1 MSTPDF
7 LLALLRLQFGVS
19 ASFHFLFVPLS
30 LGLLL
35 CVNVLQTQA
44 ILRGGAHLDRA
55 SRFWRRF
62 FALSWVIGVCTGYPL
77 RFQLQDNWGNYT
89 ESAMPVL
96 ERIFAIEGAIAP
108 FMLASVLVLL
118 LGRRLVGRYLH
129 MASGWILL
137 GLLCMQAWTIL
148 SVNAWMQN
156 PVGVQF
162 GPGSWRLESLSAIL
176 FSDTTLHKLWHTLSA
191 AFVCGA
197 VFVIATSAGFILRRQ
212 HMDVALSSFAAA
224 SWIGVVGV
232 LSTAWSGHESAHG
245 VAQHQPMKF
254 AAMEG
259 LWTREPGPAGLVL
272 FGVPDPDRGLNQFE
286 VKVPYLMS
294 LLLSEMPEGPLGVR
308 DLIERDRQALL
319 NVSLADDS
327 QFSQG
332 WSMLAK
338 RIQQRDADA
347 WANAS
352 DQQQAQWMAQE
363 TVPSVTP
370 LFAGFR
376 VMALIGLLLAAACF
390 LGAASIKAIRLGH
403 RRWVLHLLKWSL
415 PLPWVA
421 ILAGWMVAEVGRQPW
436 VIYGR
441 VSTHH
446 ALTAPSVD
454 VAVLG
459 VATML
464 FGGVLLSCVTW
475 WAGKSILRAGPE
487 CDNWAK
493 DSFAWFWD
501 LLSPKRAG

>member
-108 FMLASVLVLL
+108 FMFASVLVLL
-118 LGRRLVGRYLH
+118 LGRRLVGRHLH
-129 MASGWILL
+129 MASGWVLL

-156 PVGVQF
+156 PVGMQF
-162 GPGSWRLESLSAIL
+162 GPGSWRLESLAAVL
-176 FSDTTLHKLWHTLSA
+176 FSDTTLDKLWHTLSA

-197 VFVIATSAGFILRRQ
+197 VFVMAISAGFILRRQ

-245 VAQHQPMKF
+245 VARHQPMKF
-254 AAMEG
+254 AVMEG
-259 LWTREPGPAGLVL
+259 LWARQPGPAGLVL
-272 FGVPDPDRGLNQFE
+272 FGIPDPDRGINQHE

-294 LLLSEMPEGPLGVR
+294 LLLSDMPEGPLGVM
-308 DLIERDRQALL
+308 DLLERDRQALL
-319 NVSLADDS
+319 KVKLTDDAEL
-327 QFSQG
+327 SQG

-338 RIQQRDADA
+338 RVQQRDPQA
-347 WANAS
+347 WASAS
-352 DQQQAQWMAQE
+352 GQQQAQWMARE
-363 TVPSVTP
+363 TVPPVTP

-376 VMALIGLLLAAACF
+376 VMSGIGGLLAAVCILA
-390 LGAASIKAIRLGH
+390 AASIQDIRSG
-403 RRWVLHLLKWSL
+403 RRQWVLHLLRWSL

-464 FGGVLLSCVTW
+464 LGGALVSWVTW
-475 WAGKSILRAGPE
+475 WAARSILRAGPG

-493 DSFAWFWD
+493 DSFAWLWD

>member
-44 ILRGGAHLDRA
+44 VFGGGSHLNRA

-62 FALSWVIGVCTGYPL
+62 FALSWIVGVCTGYPL
-77 RFQLQDNWGNYT
+77 RFQLQENWGNYI
-89 ESAMPVL
+89 ESAAPVL

-108 FMLASVLVLL
+108 FMLVSVLIL
-118 LGRRLVGRYLH
+118 LVGRRFVGRHLH
-129 MASGWILL
+129 MASGWLLL

-148 SVNAWMQN
+148 SVNAWMQH

-191 AFVCGA
+191 AFVCGSL
-197 VFVIATSAGFILRRQ
+197 FVMATSAGFLLRGQ
-212 HMDVALSSFAAA
+212 HLEVALSSLTAAC
-224 SWIGVVGV
+224 WIGVVGV
-232 LSTAWSGHESAHG
+232 ISTAWSGHESAHG

-254 AAMEG
+254 AVMEG
-259 LWTREPGPAGLVL
+259 LWSREPGPAGLVL
-272 FGVPDPDRGLNQFE
+272 FGVPDPDRGVNHHE
-286 VKVPYLMS
+286 VKLPYLMS
-294 LLLSEMPEGPLGVR
+294 LLLSDMPEGPLGVK
-308 DLIERDRQALL
+308 DLLENDRKTLL
-319 NVSLADDS
+319 KLSLADDS
-327 QFSQG
+327 QLSEG

-338 RIQQRDADA
+338 RVQQRDPQG
-347 WANAS
+347 WAQAS
-352 DQQQAQWMAQE
+352 DQQHAQWMAQE
-363 TVPSVTP
+363 AMPAVMP

-376 VMALIGLLLAAACF
+376 TMAIIGALLAAVCA
-390 LGAASIKAIRLGH
+390 LAAASLKEIRAGR
-403 RRWVLHLLKWSL
+403 RRWVLHLLRWSV

-421 ILAGWMVAEVGRQPW
+421 ILTGWMVAEVGRQPW

-441 VSTHH
+441 VSTHN

-454 VAVLG
+454 VAVVG

-464 FGGVLLSCVTW
+464 LGGVILSWVTW
-475 WAGKSILRAGPE
+475 WAAKSIHRAGPE
-487 CDNWAK
+487 CDNWAR
-493 DSFAWFWD
+493 DSLAWLWELF
-501 LLSPKRAG
+501 SPRRAG